1 MGLYLEQVLSKNCS
15 FGLHSGRNLLT
26 LLMITTDGSIVGLCS
41 LFILPMPDASY
52 FISKK
57 RLSVEPIWLN
67 AKTFGKKPFFL
78 RKDTRI
84 FIGTTF

>member
-1 MGLYLEQVLSKNCS
+1 MGLYLEQELSKICT

-26 LLMITTDGSIVGLCS
+26 LLMITTDGSKIM
-41 LFILPMPDASY
+41 FILPMPDASY

-57 RLSVEPIWLN
+57 RPAVGPIWLN